1 MSDTS
6 SRIGP
11 KKLHAPFLQG
21 DDRGGNVASQNIV
34 IHNACTGE
42 VITSHMAEP
51 ASTDPSDPVNISGKF
66 RERRKKEWAK
76 INSLNP
82 NLE

>member
-1 MSDTS
+1 MSDIN
-6 SRIGP
+6 SRIEP

-21 DDRGGNVASQNIV
+21 DDRGGNVASQNIIV
-34 IHNACTGE
+34 QNMRTGE
-42 VITSHMAEP
+42 VSTSHMATP
-51 ASTDPSDPVNISGKF
+51 ASTDPCDPINITGQF

-76 INSLNP
+76 INTLNP